1 MQFSLLNISQNV
13 LDAIQKLHYKEMT
26 PIQEQVIPHLLKDCD
41 VLAQAETGSGKTAAF
56 VIPIVEHCILEENC
70 VQSLILTPTRELAIQ
85 VQEDCENIGA
95 YKRLRSISVYGKSSY
110 QFQKEA
116 LKQRVHI
123 VVGTPGR
130 ILEHLKNG
138 TIDLSK
144 IRHLVIDEADEMLK
158 LGLLE
163 TLKQIMTYIPKCNIS
178 LFSAT
183 LQEHIMSF
191 ADTYM
196 NEPQTIRLSSASAVK
211 KTMDHYGYD
220 VENENKP
227 VFLLKLLCQKQSE
240 ACMVFARTQEGVEQV
255 AAYLDEQGILVDM
268 IHGGMVQEDRVENME
283 DFKRGKLRV
292 LVATDVASRGID
304 VEKVDLIVNYDVP
317 AQSEAYIH
325 RLGRSARK
333 NESGCAITLVDS
345 NEKWRLDKL
354 NEYLS
359 EPLEMKDAQVISTY
373 EIDEKGLKALGKPL
387 AFKQKKG
394 KDVHADTM
402 KIYINAG
409 KSKKVRAGDIVGAIC
424 EIEGV
429 SGDDIGVIAIQEHQ
443 SFVDILNGKGKL
455 VLQHLK
461 RIKKK
466 NVKVQKAK

>member
-1 MQFSLLNISQNV
+1 
-13 LDAIQKLHYKEMT
+13 
-26 PIQEQVIPHLLKDCD
+26 
-41 VLAQAETGSGKTAAF
+41 
-56 VIPIVEHCILEENC
+56 
-70 VQSLILTPTRELAIQ
+70 
-85 VQEDCENIGA
+85 
-95 YKRLRSISVYGKSSY
+95 
-110 QFQKEA
+110 
-116 LKQRVHI
+116 
-123 VVGTPGR
+123 
-130 ILEHLKNG
+130 
-138 TIDLSK
+138 
-144 IRHLVIDEADEMLK
+144 
-158 LGLLE
+158 
-163 TLKQIMTYIPKCNIS
+163 
-178 LFSAT
+178 
-183 LQEHIMSF
+183 
-191 ADTYM
+191 
-196 NEPQTIRLSSASAVK
+196 
-211 KTMDHYGYD
+211 
-220 VENENKP
+220 
-227 VFLLKLLCQKQSE
+227 
-240 ACMVFARTQEGVEQV
+240 MVFARTQEGVEQI

-268 IHGGMVQEDRVENME
+268 IHGGMVHEDRVENME

-325 RLGRSARK
+325 RIGRSARK
-333 NESGCAITLVDS
+333 NETGCAITLVDS

-373 EIDEKGLKALGKPL
+373 EIDENSLKALGQPL

>member
-1 MQFSLLNISQNV
+1 MFKNLKISQKV
-13 LDAIQKLHYKEMT
+13 LDAISKLHYESMT
-26 PIQEQVIPHLLKDCD
+26 PIQAAVIPHLLNDCD
-41 VLAQAETGSGKTAAF
+41 VLAQAETGSGKTASF
-56 VIPIVEHCILEENC
+56 VIPIVEHCILEENY
-70 VQSLILTPTRELAIQ
+70 VQALILTPTRELAIQ

-130 ILEHLKNG
+130 ILDHLKNG

-163 TLKQIMTYIPKCNIS
+163 TLKQIMTYLPKCNIS

-191 ADTYM
+191 ANDYM
-196 NEPQTIRLSSASAVK
+196 NEPQTIRLSSASQVK
-211 KTMDHYGYD
+211 KTIEHYGYKVNND
-220 VENENKP
+220 QKDE
-227 VFLLKLLCQKQSE
+227 FLLKLLCQRQSK
-240 ACMVFARTQEGVEQV
+240 ACMIFARTQEGVEHV
-255 AAYLDEQGILVDM
+255 ASYLDEQGVLVDM
-268 IHGGMVQEDRVENME
+268 IHGGMVQEDRIENME

-317 AQSEAYIH
+317 AQSESYIH
-325 RLGRSARK
+325 RIGRSARK
-333 NESGCAITLVDS
+333 NESGCAITLVDAS
-345 NEKWRLDKL
+345 EQWRLDKL
-354 NEYLS
+354 NEYL
-359 EPLEMKDAQVISTY
+359 EAPLEMKDAN
-373 EIDEKGLKALGKPL
+373 EILSLELDATKLKALGEPL
-387 AFKQKKG
+387 AYKQKKG
-394 KDVHADTM
+394 TDVHANTM

-424 EIEGV
+424 EIDGV
-429 SGDDIGVIAIQEHQ
+429 TGDDIGVIAIQDHQ
-443 SFVDILNGKGKL
+443 SYVDILNGKGKL
-455 VLQHLK
+455 VLNQLK
-461 RIKKK
+461 RVKKK

>member
-1 MQFSLLNISQNV
+1 MTFSSLNISEKV
-13 LDAIQKLHYKEMT
+13 LDTLSKLHYEKMT
-26 PIQEQVIPHLLKDCD
+26 PVQKEVIPYLLKDQD
-41 VLAQAETGSGKTAAF
+41 VLVQAETGSGKTAAF
-56 VIPIVEHCILEENC
+56 VIPVVEHCVLEENY
-70 VQSLILTPTRELAIQ
+70 VQALILTPTRELSIQ

-130 ILEHLKNG
+130 ILDHLKNE

-163 TLKQIMTYIPKCNIS
+163 TLKQIMTYLPKCNIS

-183 LQEHIMSF
+183 LQEHITSF
-191 ADTYM
+191 ANDYM
-196 NEPQTIRLSSASAVK
+196 NEPQTIRLSNASVVK
-211 KTMDHYGYD
+211 QTIEHFGYE
-220 VENENKP
+220 VENDDKP
-227 VFLLKLLCQKQSE
+227 EFLLKLLCQRQSE
-240 ACMVFARTQEGVEQV
+240 ACMIFSRTQEGVENI
-255 AAYLDEQGILVDM
+255 AAYLDEHGILVDM

-304 VEKVDLIVNYDVP
+304 VEKVDLIINYEVP
-317 AQSEAYIH
+317 AQAESYIH
-325 RLGRSARK
+325 RIGRSARQK
-333 NESGCAITLVDS
+333 ESGCAITFIDS

-354 NEYLS
+354 NEYL
-359 EPLEMKDAQVISTY
+359 EAPLEIKDANEVKQL
-373 EIDEKGLKALGKPL
+373 EIDESKLKALGQPL
-387 AFKQKKG
+387 AYKQKKG
-394 KDVHADTM
+394 KDVHSQTT

-424 EIEGV
+424 EIEGL
-429 SGDDIGVIAIQEHQ
+429 SGDDIGVIAIQDHQ
-443 SFVDILNGKGKL
+443 SYVDILNDKGKL
-455 VLQHLK
+455 VLKHLK
-461 RIKKK
+461 RVKKK